1 MLTYDPA
8 DRIVYV
14 HMSRDT
20 DPYSIPLGQQP
31 HMQPAARRMREQVD
45 PCALEADRRAQEQ

>member
-14 HMSRDT
+14 HMPRET
-20 DPYSIPLGQQP
+20 DPYSIPLVSSRTCNQLPVGY
-31 HMQPAARRMREQVD
+31 ANKSTRARLRWTG
-45 PCALEADRRAQEQ
+45 RAQEQ